1 MQVFVISIATISS
14 ERVALQSAF
23 LNGRNHFP
31 LIVTQ
36 LLSQVI
42 FLLGGKKKIQVVG
55 WVVEVMEDA

>member
-42 FLLGGKKKIQVVG
+42 FLLGKKKIQVVG
-55 WVVEVMEDA
+55 